1 MAVDKRKKW
10 LIAGM
15 AAVGVLTGIL
25 WLQNR
30 LAEEEPIRV
39 LERNAPGA
47 GDTPQ
52 HMEVWTD
59 AGSFPLDFTLKE
71 RTYQEEEL
79 EQIFEQGR
87 IWLDSVWLGDNTE
100 AQAVTKNLYFPGTVD
115 SLGLSIRWET
125 ESYRWIRTDGTV
137 TEEALAEAPL
147 TTKVRAVLKY
157 GDAEKNVDYEL
168 TILPPEQSA
177 QEAFKNKVEEALEGL
192 QLSGKNESQLEL
204 PESIDGISLTW
215 YDRKTPIWPKIFLF
229 GNLCVILLYFSW
241 EERRFREAKNRE
253 EILCMDY
260 PEIVYRLV
268 LLISSGMTVRGAW
281 EKMISDYQ
289 RWRSQTGKSRWGYE
303 EMEMTLREMNYGIP
317 ELKAYE
323 NFGKRCGS
331 QGYIRLSSLLIQ
343 QVKRGAKGMNQ
354 LLSQE
359 VAEAEIFRR
368 ENARKRAEE
377 AGTRLILPMVLMMM
391 VVFAV
396 LMIPA
401 FLSMNL

>member
-1 MAVDKRKKW
+1 
-10 LIAGM
+10 
-15 AAVGVLTGIL
+15 
-25 WLQNR
+25 
-30 LAEEEPIRV
+30 
-39 LERNAPGA
+39 
-47 GDTPQ
+47 
-52 HMEVWTD
+52 
-59 AGSFPLDFTLKE
+59 
-71 RTYQEEEL
+71 
-79 EQIFEQGR
+79 
-87 IWLDSVWLGDNTE
+87 
-100 AQAVTKNLYFPGTVD
+100 
-115 SLGLSIRWET
+115 
-125 ESYRWIRTDGTV
+125 
-137 TEEALAEAPL
+137 
-147 TTKVRAVLKY
+147 
-157 GDAEKNVDYEL
+157 
-168 TILPPEQSA
+168 
-177 QEAFKNKVEEALEGL
+177 
-192 QLSGKNESQLEL
+192 
-204 PESIDGISLTW
+204 
-215 YDRKTPIWPKIFLF
+215 
-229 GNLCVILLYFSW
+229 
-241 EERRFREAKNRE
+241 
-253 EILCMDY
+253 MDY